1 MPADTSSSPEAYRA
15 CLVVPVYEHHEAL
28 GRQLPE
34 LRALGLCVLLIDDGS
49 GAECSAA
56 LRAMAGQDTGSLD
69 AAGPDAAARAVAA
82 TGAAGPDSAALSAPI
97 RLIRRGK
104 NGGKGAAVKQA
115 LRLAQEL
122 GFTHA
127 VQVDADGQHDL
138 AALPRLLE
146 ASKREP
152 GAVICADPVF
162 GADAPLARRR
172 WRRLTNFWMAVNT
185 LSLAVADGMCG
196 LRVYPLAAVLPLLGP
211 TGDRMEFDP
220 EILVRLAWA
229 GLPLRFLPAA
239 VRYPADGSSGF
250 RAFEDNVR
258 ISWMHT
264 RLFFGMLARS
274 PRLLLR
280 KL

>member
-1 MPADTSSSPEAYRA
+1 MPADTSSSPEAFRA
-15 CLVVPVYEHHEAL
+15 CLVVPVYEHHVAL

-34 LRALGLCVLLIDDGS
+34 LRALGLRVLLIDDGS
-49 GAECSAA
+49 GPECSAA
-56 LRAMAGQDTGSLD
+56 LRAMAVADADGSD
-69 AAGPDAAARAVAA
+69 AAVADGSKS
-82 TGAAGPDSAALSAPI
+82 GALHAPV
-97 RLIRRGK
+97 RLIRREK
-104 NGGKGAAVKQA
+104 NGGKGAAVKQG
-115 LRLAQEL
+115 LRLAKEL

-146 ASKREP
+146 ASRLEP

-162 GADAPLARRR
+162 GADAPPARRR

-211 TGDRMEFDP
+211 SGDRMEFDP

-239 VRYPADGSSGF
+239 VRYPVDGRSGF

>member
-1 MPADTSSSPEAYRA
+1 MPADTSSSPETYRA

-34 LRALGLCVLLIDDGS
+34 LRSFGLSVLLIDDGS
-49 GAECSAA
+49 GPECAAA
-56 LRAMAGQDTGSLD
+56 LRVL
-69 AAGPDAAARAVAA
+69 AGPDAEGPGTAARAVALA
-82 TGAAGPDSAALSAPI
+82 VADGPDSVALPAPI
-97 RLIRRGK
+97 RLIRRER

-115 LRLAQEL
+115 LRLAFEL

-146 ASKREP
+146 SSRLEP
-152 GAVICADPVF
+152 GAVVCADPVF
-162 GADAPLARRR
+162 GADAPLSRRR

-239 VRYPADGSSGF
+239 VRYPLDGRSGF
-250 RAFEDNVR
+250 RAFEANVR

>member
-15 CLVVPVYEHHEAL
+15 CLVVPVYEHHVAL
-28 GRQLPE
+28 SRQLPE
-34 LRALGLCVLLIDDGS
+34 LRSLGLCVLLVDDGS
-49 GAECSAA
+49 GPECSAA
-56 LRAMAGQDTGSLD
+56 LRAMAHPDAGGPGDDAVARTAGGTGSGRRL
-69 AAGPDAAARAVAA
+69 
-82 TGAAGPDSAALSAPI
+82 LAPV
-97 RLIRRGK
+97 RLYRLEK

-115 LRLAQEL
+115 LRLAREL

-146 ASKREP
+146 ASRLEP

-162 GADAPLARRR
+162 GEDAPLSRRR
-172 WRRLTNFWMAVNT
+172 WRRLTNFWIAVNT

-196 LRVYPLAAVLPLLGP
+196 LRVYPLGDVLPLLGP
-211 TGDRMEFDP
+211 SGDRMEFDP

-229 GLPLRFLPAA
+229 GLPLRFLPVS
-239 VRYPADGSSGF
+239 VRYPVDGRSGF

>member
-1 MPADTSSSPEAYRA
+1 MQADTSSSPEAYRA
-15 CLVVPVYEHHEAL
+15 CLVVPVYEHHVAL
-28 GRQLPE
+28 ARQLPE
-34 LRALGLCVLLIDDGS
+34 LRSLGLSVLLVDDGS
-49 GAECSAA
+49 GPECSAA
-56 LRAMAGQDTGSLD
+56 LRAMA
-69 AAGPDAAARAVAA
+69 A
-82 TGAAGPDSAALSAPI
+82 PDSGGPGVHGDTSGALPAPV
-97 RLIRRGK
+97 RLSRRER

-115 LRLAQEL
+115 LLLAKEL

-146 ASKREP
+146 ASRLEP

-162 GADAPLARRR
+162 GADAPLSRRR

-185 LSLAVADGMCG
+185 LSMAVADGMCG
-196 LRVYPLAAVLPLLGP
+196 LRVYPLAAVVPLLGP

-239 VRYPADGSSGF
+239 VRYPADGRSGF